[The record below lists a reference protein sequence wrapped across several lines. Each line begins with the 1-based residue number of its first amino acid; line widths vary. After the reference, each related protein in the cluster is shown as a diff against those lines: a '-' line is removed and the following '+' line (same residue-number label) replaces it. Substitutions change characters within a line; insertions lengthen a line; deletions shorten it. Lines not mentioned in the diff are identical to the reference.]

1 MSRTRV
7 PGVLAPWLV
16 GLILFSLLAGG
27 ATAYLARPRAVS
39 PVPQSVLDA
48 RRESTT
54 SAAQAI
60 TRSLNGGL
68 SSMAEVA
75 TVVEESL
82 RQRNRALLIPFR
94 ARIWKS
100 LYVLDQAT
108 RTVVAQVGEPA
119 QPAVLGEPLPKEAGM
134 KIAQVGT
141 THQIVQY
148 TPVGKPADAKYL
160 MVGHYDPNRLSDLLT
175 VAGAEGAWLVDR
187 SGSAIVGVGAGA
199 QLPQGFVPPA
209 TDPGENA
216 AGSRAQQTG
225 DRMHVLAWASLTG
238 RAPANGLGWT
248 VVSNKPIT
256 DVAVATDDSR
266 RRALTVGRILTAL
279 IVVVFA
285 ALYLCVQH
293 PIRRLRKVSGD
304 ADPAVP
310 GPKYGEAGRVAWTF
324 AQARTTKAEQEA
336 EQKADDEM
344 AEQR

>member
-27 ATAYLARPRAVS
+27 ATAYLARPRAVA

-48 RRESTT
+48 RRESTAA
-54 SAAQAI
+54 AAQAI

-68 SSMAEVA
+68 SSMAEIA

-82 RQRNRALLIPFR
+82 KQRNRALLIPFR

-100 LYVLDQAT
+100 LYVLDQTT
-108 RTVVAQVGEPA
+108 RTVVAQVGEAA

-141 THQIVQY
+141 AHQIVQY

-160 MVGHYDPNRLSDLLT
+160 LVGHYDPNRLSDLLT
-175 VAGAEGAWLVDR
+175 VAGAEGTWLVDKT
-187 SGSAIVGVGAGA
+187 GSVIAGVGAVK
-199 QLPQGFVPPA
+199 QPPDGFVPPA
-209 TDPGENA
+209 ADPGENA
-216 AGSRAQQTG
+216 VGSRAQQTG
-225 DRMHVLAWASLTG
+225 DRTDVLAWSSLTG
-238 RAPANGLGWT
+238 RAPANALGWS
-248 VVSNKPIT
+248 VVSNKPVT

-266 RRALTVGRILTAL
+266 RRALTAGGMLAAL

-285 ALYLCVQH
+285 ALYLFVQR
-293 PIRRLRKVSGD
+293 PIRRLRQVSGE
-304 ADPAVP
+304 AEPARP
-310 GPKYGEAGRVAWTF
+310 GPKHGEAGRVARTF
-324 AQARTTKAEQEA
+324 AQARRTRPERPADEQLA
-336 EQKADDEM
+336 GKL
-344 AEQR
+344 